1 MEVKYENKLNNILQF
16 QIKFISKGGYRAIVI
31 GCGVVVG
38 LLPLDRLPVST
49 YRRRCWWHGTSS
61 DNGNT
66 IGYGTE
72 EEYILTSLGMLQQD
86 MVVV

>member
-1 MEVKYENKLNNILQF
+1 M
-16 QIKFISKGGYRAIVI
+16 
-31 GCGVVVG
+31 VG

>member
-1 MEVKYENKLNNILQF
+1 M
-16 QIKFISKGGYRAIVI
+16 
-31 GCGVVVG
+31 VVG

-61 DNGNT
+61 DNGNA